1 MSSIF
6 EAYRRPIA
14 AEAASCGCSSGGN
27 GAIMAADLFA
37 DGTSMESV
45 PESAFYRGG
54 PTYGETNPLLLAA
67 APAAAG
73 ALVNAAAN
81 FDPFRIPRSG
91 VDLARSGV
99 GLVRD
104 GIDTGRAAM
113 GAVRDAIDTGYR
125 IVGMA
130 NDIRSAY
137 ETLAWDG
144 PSSLRLEAA
153 YNPGNLSERTNV
165 WRFTIAC
172 KIRPSDTVPARF
184 PFEIVV
190 THNCFSII
198 RARINAQTPDIPRTP
213 FSETQENWLTS
224 GLNSAFNVVTAPA
237 RAVVNSV
244 TRVVGTHRLS
254 IRSSVDT
261 TQYNNFP
268 YQAAFDLDGDWNPA
282 DAGSLRD
289 QFSGRIIIKSNG
301 MVEVTVR
308 SSGALVSA
316 TSLRAH
322 SGPSAGACQA
332 QYDAARDRMGAA
344 GQTMSGGTVPGT
356 GGGSG
361 SGRRWSPSRGGSS
374 GRASQALLPDPPNG
388 KHIFFA
394 NSRSGSTGEIE
405 ALLRE
410 WWAALPIHL
419 QNNLQSG
426 QTVIYV
432 DGHADPTG
440 QESRNRELSDQ
451 RARSVAGIVRS
462 LLPGA
467 RIVAAGHGS
476 DLARRSGVSGADP
489 SWRRVTVGLDLRS

>member
-6 EAYRRPIA
+6 EAYRRPMA
-14 AEAASCGCSSGGN
+14 AETASCGCNSGG
-27 GAIMAADLFA
+27 GEAIMDADLFA
-37 DGTSMESV
+37 DGTSMESI
-45 PESAFYRGG
+45 PESAFSRTR
-54 PTYGETNPLLLAA
+54 PTYGENAALARI
-67 APAAAG
+67 APALIGAVDGGGGPFGVVQSAFDAQRSAFEAG
-73 ALVNAAAN
+73 
-81 FDPFRIPRSG
+81 
-91 VDLARSGV
+91 RSGV

-125 IVGMA
+125 VVGMA
-130 NDIRSAY
+130 NDISSAY
-137 ETLAWDG
+137 EALVWEG

-153 YNPGNLSERTNV
+153 YNPGNLGESTNV
-165 WRFTIAC
+165 WRFTVAC

-184 PFEIVV
+184 PFEVAV

-198 RARINAQTPDIPRTP
+198 RARINAQSPDIPRTP
-213 FSETQENWLTS
+213 FSEVQENWLTS
-224 GLNSAFNVVTAPA
+224 GLNSAFNAVTAPA
-237 RAVVNSV
+237 RAVVNSA
-244 TRVVGTHRLS
+244 TRVLGTHRLA
-254 IRSSVDT
+254 IRASVDT

-268 YQAAFDLDGDWNPA
+268 YQAAFDLDGDWDPA
-282 DAGSLRD
+282 DAGSLRE
-289 QFSGRIIIKSNG
+289 QFSGRIIVKSNG
-301 MVEVTVR
+301 MVEVTIR
-308 SSGALVSA
+308 SSGGLVSA

-322 SGPSAGACQA
+322 SGPSMGACQV
-332 QYDAARDRMGAA
+332 QYDEARSGLGAS
-344 GQTMSGGTVPGT
+344 GQTMTGGAMYGT
-356 GGGSG
+356 GGGASY
-361 SGRRWSPSRGGSS
+361 SPSRGRSD
-374 GRASQALLPDPPNG
+374 RASQGLLPDPPNG

-394 NSRSGSTGEIE
+394 NSRSGSTGEIQS
-405 ALLRE
+405 LLQE

-476 DLARRSGVSGADP
+476 DFARRSGVSGADP
-489 SWRRVTVGLDLRS
+489 AWRRVTVGLDLRR

>member
-6 EAYRRPIA
+6 EAYRRPMA
-14 AEAASCGCSSGGN
+14 AETASCGCNGSGGE
-27 GAIMAADLFA
+27 AIMDADLFA

-54 PTYGETNPLLLAA
+54 LTYGETNPLLLAA

-81 FDPFRIPRSG
+81 FDPFRIPQSG
-91 VDLARSGV
+91 VNLARSGI

-130 NDIRSAY
+130 NDIRSSY
-137 ETLAWDG
+137 EALAWEG

-153 YNPGNLSERTNV
+153 YNPGNLGEQSNV
-165 WRFTIAC
+165 WRFSIAC
-172 KIRPSDTVPARF
+172 KLRPTDTRTSRF
-184 PFEIVV
+184 SFRVVV

-198 RARINAQTPDIPRTP
+198 RARIEVESVEPNRDP
-213 FSETQENWLTS
+213 FSESLASVGNWL
-224 GLNSAFNVVTAPA
+224 FNTATAPA
-237 RAVVNSV
+237 RAVVNTV
-244 TRVVGTHRLS
+244 TRVAGTHRLT

-268 YQAAFDLDGDWNPA
+268 YQAAFNLDGIWDPA
-282 DAGSLRD
+282 DAGSLRED
-289 QFSGRIIIKSNG
+289 FSGRIIVRSNG
-301 MVEVTVR
+301 MVEVNIR
-308 SSGALVSA
+308 PSGGLVA
-316 TSLRAH
+316 VTTARAV
-322 SGPSAGACQA
+322 SGPSVGACQV
-332 QYDAARDRMGAA
+332 QYDGARNRMGAA
-344 GQTMSGGTVPGT
+344 GQTMTGGAVPGT
-356 GGGSG
+356 G
-361 SGRRWSPSRGGSS
+361 SGRSSAYSGGGS

-419 QNNLQSG
+419 QNNLQAG

-476 DLARRSGVSGADP
+476 DFARRSGVSGADP
-489 SWRRVTVGLDLRS
+489 AWRRVTVGLDLRR

>member
-1 MSSIF
+1 MTSIF
-6 EAYRRPIA
+6 EHHRRAIA
-14 AEAASCGCSSGGN
+14 AETAACGCT
-27 GAIMAADLFA
+27 GAGSEAVTAADLFA
-37 DGTSMESV
+37 DGTSMETFR
-45 PESAFYRGG
+45 ESAFARSG
-54 PTYGETNPLLLAA
+54 PAYAEANPLLLAA

-81 FDPFRIPRSG
+81 FDPFAIPQSG
-91 VDLARSGV
+91 VNLARSGV

-104 GIDTGRAAM
+104 GIDTGRAVM

-125 IVGMA
+125 VVGMV
-130 NDIRSAY
+130 NDIRTAY
-137 ETLAWDG
+137 EALTWEG

-153 YNPGNLSERTNV
+153 YNPGNLGERTNV

-172 KIRPSDTVPARF
+172 KIRASDTVPARF
-184 PFEIVV
+184 PFEVVV

-213 FSETQENWLTS
+213 FSEVQENWFTS
-224 GLNSAFNVVTAPA
+224 GLNTAFNAVTAPA
-237 RAVVNSV
+237 RAVVNSA
-244 TRVVGTHRLS
+244 TRVLGTHRLA

-268 YQAAFDLDGDWNPA
+268 YQAAFDIDGDWNPA

-289 QFSGRIIIKSNG
+289 QFSGRIIVKSNG
-301 MVEVTVR
+301 MVEVTIR
-308 SSGALVSA
+308 SSGRLVSV

-322 SGPSAGACQA
+322 SGPSTGTCQV
-332 QYDAARDRMGAA
+332 QYDAARGRMGAA
-344 GQTMSGGTVPGT
+344 GQTMTGMPVPGSGGGRPPSF
-356 GGGSG
+356 GGG
-361 SGRRWSPSRGGSS
+361 
-374 GRASQALLPDPPNG
+374 GRASQGLLPDPPNG

-394 NSRSGSTGEIE
+394 NSRSGSTGEIQ

-419 QNNLQSG
+419 QNNLQAG

-476 DLARRSGVSGADP
+476 DFARRSGVTGADP
-489 SWRRVTVGLDLRS
+489 SWRRVTVGLDLRR